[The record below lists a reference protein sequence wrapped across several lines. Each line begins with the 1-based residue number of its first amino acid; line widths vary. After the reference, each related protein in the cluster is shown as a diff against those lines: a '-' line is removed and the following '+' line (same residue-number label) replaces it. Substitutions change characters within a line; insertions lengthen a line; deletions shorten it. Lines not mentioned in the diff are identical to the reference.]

1 MDILFKNAKQLCKD
15 NPKFKDSLIVA
26 LFRAAIAKN
35 INGNNAA
42 TEEKVVNFYRFIN
55 TYNPK
60 LSQVV
65 EGNLHNPSDRW
76 IRRLNALDKSECII
90 DSGKDLNKIVS
101 RMEAAIS
108 IRKKVFGK
116 QVPFSLAIDTTK
128 VPQLLEVSHRYKSI
142 IGGEYPNHM
151 IDIKGKD

>member
-35 INGNNAA
+35 KNGHNAA

-65 EGNLHNPSDRW
+65 AGNLHGPSDRL
-76 IRRLNALDKSECII
+76 IRRLNASGKDECIV
-90 DSGKDLNKIVS
+90 DNGKDLNKIVN

-108 IRKKVFGK
+108 IRKKAFGK
-116 QVPFSLAIDTTK
+116 QVPFSLAIDATK
-128 VPQLLEVSHRYKSI
+128 VP
-142 IGGEYPNHM
+142 
-151 IDIKGKD
+151 

>member
-1 MDILFKNAKQLCKD
+1 MSELSAKLKIKIFRLASEDSCPGMDILFKNTKQLCND

-35 INGNNAA
+35 KYDHNAA
-42 TEEKVVNFYRFIN
+42 TEGKVMNFYRFIN

-65 EGNLHNPSDRW
+65 SGNLHGPSDRW
-76 IRRLNALDKSECII
+76 IRKLNPLDKNECII
-90 DSGKDLNKIVS
+90 DSGNDLDKIVS

-108 IRKKVFGK
+108 IGKKFW
-116 QVPFSLAIDTTK
+116 
-128 VPQLLEVSHRYKSI
+128 
-142 IGGEYPNHM
+142 
-151 IDIKGKD
+151 